1 MPIEIC
7 ICPKGRITGLT
18 PNTPPSILEAT
29 FQAPGVPQVNF
40 IDSFKVAYAQDNL
53 LNNELGKFKTKP
65 LHQRQAIAQVNEAVG
80 PDMLLALSDFYD
92 QHLDSLP
99 KDFFAEQNKAMMGA
113 SIGAMGHHLSQLQ
126 SVIKEYQ
133 MALEKVRNAY
143 RSKMP
148 KLEVLKFEQTARQLH
163 SRLNS
168 QFHNE
173 ISKRLA
179 SSRARKAS
187 IWNNADRG
195 LNQAKSARTTKPIQI
210 STASEL
216 RALNKFAGV
225 AKFGGNALLLLDV
238 HSRATGVRDT
248 FENGGNWEKQALQ
261 ETVGFSA
268 GFAAGTVAAGSAYS
282 IGVGIAL
289 AFTPVGWAVVIGVGA
304 AASVGFL
311 VGLGFDTAGKKITGK
326 LYDASSNW

>member
-7 ICPKGRITGLT
+7 ICPKGRITGLSS
-18 PNTPPSILEAT
+18 NTPPSILEAT

-40 IDSFKVAYAQDNL
+40 MDSFKTAYTQDHL

-65 LHQRQAIAQVNEAVG
+65 LHQRQTIAQVNAAVG

-92 QHLDSLP
+92 QQLDSLP

-126 SVIKEYQ
+126 NLIKEYQ
-133 MALEKVRNAY
+133 MALENVRNAY
-143 RSKMP
+143 LSKMP

-163 SRLNS
+163 SRLNT

-210 STASEL
+210 SSAKEL
-216 RALNKFAGV
+216 RSLSKFAGA

-248 FENGGNWEKQALQ
+248 FESGGNWEKQALQ

>member
-7 ICPKGRITGLT
+7 ICPKGRITGLSS
-18 PNTPPSILEAT
+18 NTPPSILEAT

-40 IDSFKVAYAQDNL
+40 MDSFKTAYTQDHL

-65 LHQRQAIAQVNEAVG
+65 LHQRQTIAQVNEAVG

-92 QHLDSLP
+92 QQLDSLP

-133 MALEKVRNAY
+133 MALENVRNAY
-143 RSKMP
+143 LSKMP

-163 SRLNS
+163 SRLNT

-210 STASEL
+210 SSAKEL
-216 RALNKFAGV
+216 RSLSKFAGA

-248 FENGGNWEKQALQ
+248 FESGGNWEKQALQ

>member
-40 IDSFKVAYAQDNL
+40 MDSFKTAYTQDHL

-65 LHQRQAIAQVNEAVG
+65 LHQRQTIAQVNAAVG

-92 QHLDSLP
+92 QQLGSLP

-133 MALEKVRNAY
+133 MALENVRNAY

-163 SRLNS
+163 SRLNT

-216 RALNKFAGV
+216 RSLNKFAGV

-248 FENGGNWEKQALQ
+248 FESGGNWEKQALQ

>member
-7 ICPKGRITGLT
+7 ICPKGRITGLSS
-18 PNTPPSILEAT
+18 NTPPSILEAT

-40 IDSFKVAYAQDNL
+40 MDSFKTAYTQDHL

-65 LHQRQAIAQVNEAVG
+65 LHQRQTIAQVNAAVG

-92 QHLDSLP
+92 QQLDSLP

-126 SVIKEYQ
+126 NVIKEYQ
-133 MALEKVRNAY
+133 MALENVRNAY
-143 RSKMP
+143 LSKMP

-163 SRLNS
+163 SRLNT

-210 STASEL
+210 SSAKEL
-216 RALNKFAGV
+216 RSLSKFAGA

-248 FENGGNWEKQALQ
+248 FESGGNWEKQALQ